1 MNFLMDSAVSRKTS
15 SFAFKAWHAFM
26 SKKPSYNNVSEAT
39 LYLLDVKT
47 YFNERNKNSHPV
59 INLLFSN
66 PVELLTHS

>member
-1 MNFLMDSAVSRKTS
+1 MNFLMDSEQKNVIVCVQSVAC
-15 SFAFKAWHAFM
+15 FFM
-26 SKKPSYNNVSEAT
+26 SKKNSYNNVSEAT

-66 PVELLTHS
+66 PVKLYTHS